1 MINIIIRKNV
11 WLAYIL
17 PEIWRRKV
25 KLKIIAYLQ
34 ISILDKIFSR
44 LNKHEANFFYFFL
57 QYFLFLSVEIRRRS
71 WIIRFRAKYSQSDDR
86 ITIIGWAY
94 VITYFHNKDNRKY
107 LRNKNVI
114 TIYWKKNDV
123 YGIQRTASINKNS
136 VNCPKK
142 KFKSLVLMFIKNV
155 HHIFKLN
162 QLQLDLNCKV
172 SSECTCKVK
181 IDWFKSCQS

>member
-11 WLAYIL
+11 WLAYI
-17 PEIWRRKV
+17 WRKKV

-34 ISILDKIFSR
+34 ISIFDKIFSR
-44 LNKHEANFFYFFL
+44 LNKHEANFFYFLL

-107 LRNKNVI
+107 LRNKNV
-114 TIYWKKNDV
+114 KKIHCKEKDV
-123 YGIQRTASINKNS
+123 YEG
-136 VNCPKK
+136 
-142 KFKSLVLMFIKNV
+142 
-155 HHIFKLN
+155 
-162 QLQLDLNCKV
+162 
-172 SSECTCKVK
+172 EKVK
-181 IDWFKSCQS
+181 NIATQR